1 MSPEAAD
8 GTDRPEAARSGPSDR
23 GGPITRERTGRIAP
37 VDPADAP
44 PEVREIFARQTE
56 LWGAPLAP
64 TLVLAHC
71 PPLVRASAGLSAAI
85 ERSGQLPAELRDLVC
100 LRVAQI
106 VGCPF

>member
-1 MSPEAAD
+1 MSLEAA
-8 GTDRPEAARSGPSDR
+8 
-23 GGPITRERTGRIAP
+23 GRIAP
-37 VDPADAP
+37 VDPAEAP

-56 LWGAPLAP
+56 LWGAPLAS

-85 ERSGQLPAELRDLVC
+85 ERSGQLPAQLRDLVC